1 MSPEKA
7 ATRAHR
13 GLGRH
18 RQRGELNVQLA
29 YRERFRGYA
38 DHSIHCRAGD
48 DWRGRSCLAVAGY
61 CASERRATNMRG
73 GKAARRGALCGP
85 TGKLFPVRPVK
96 QKSRTAEAALRKSS
110 GARRHSRLHRQ
121 RPRDS
126 CSADSCDELAA
137 DEKAVGSGAAV
148 FHRCS
153 VKFLL
158 GLSPYQHSG
167 PACSTRA
174 RNHQLVATDFDRS
187 CLLSAFQVWEHC
199 MFNFRVSVCFVSST
213 VYRPQCVLH
222 PCV

>member
-48 DWRGRSCLAVAGY
+48 HWRGRSCLAVAGY

-96 QKSRTAEAALRKSS
+96 QKSHTAEAALRKARVRVDTRDCTAS
-110 GARRHSRLHRQ
+110 GHVTAVPPTAAMNSRRMKKRSGLARRFKVFTWLVAISTQRSRL
-121 RPRDS
+121 
-126 CSADSCDELAA
+126 
-137 DEKAVGSGAAV
+137 
-148 FHRCS
+148 
-153 VKFLL
+153 
-158 GLSPYQHSG
+158 QHPG
-167 PACSTRA
+167 
-174 RNHQLVATDFDRS
+174 
-187 CLLSAFQVWEHC
+187 
-199 MFNFRVSVCFVSST
+199 
-213 VYRPQCVLH
+213 
-222 PCV
+222 